1 MQAVILA
8 GGLGTRLRPITDTL
22 PKVMVPVCGRPFMEY
37 QLEVLA
43 RRGIEDVVICL
54 GRLGHMIEDHF
65 GDGRDFG
72 ISIRYSA
79 DGDGLLGTAGAI
91 KNAEGFL
98 ASIFFVVNG
107 DLYPVID
114 FRQVIQHFES
124 HESPALMVVFRNADR
139 WDLSNII
146 IDGDFVR
153 VYDRKRRHAGM
164 VHIDFGVSVFQ
175 REAFAHVPRGMPA
188 DLATVYQPLIE
199 RGQLLAYE
207 TSQRFYEVGS
217 PEGLHEFEGLVQSGA
232 IRALS
237 NDPDR
242 RSAVDA

>member
-54 GRLGHMIEDHF
+54 GHLGHMIEDHF

-91 KNAEGFL
+91 RNAEGLL
-98 ASIFFVVNG
+98 ASRFFVVNG

-114 FRQVIQHFES
+114 FRQVMRYFKS

-139 WDLSNII
+139 WDLSNVI
-146 IDGDFVR
+146 IDRGFVR
-153 VYDRKRRHAGM
+153 VYDREQRRVGM
-164 VHIDFGVSVFQ
+164 VHIDFGVSVFR
-175 REAFAHVPRGMPA
+175 REAFAHIPRGMPA
-188 DLATVYQPLIE
+188 DLPAVYQPLIG

-207 TSQRFYEVGS
+207 TPQRFYEVGS
-217 PEGLHEFEGLVQSGA
+217 PDGLHEFEDLVQSGH

-237 NDPDR
+237 NAPVR

>member
-8 GGLGTRLRPITDTL
+8 GGLGTRLQPITDTL

-43 RRGIEDVVICL
+43 RCGIEDVVICL
-54 GRLGHMIEDHF
+54 GHLGQMIEDHF
-65 GDGRDFG
+65 GDGREFG

-91 KNAEGFL
+91 KNAEDLL
-98 ASIFFVVNG
+98 ASSFFVVNG
-107 DLYPVID
+107 DLYPVLD
-114 FRQVIQHFES
+114 FREVMQHFECR
-124 HESPALMVVFRNADR
+124 ESPALMVVFRNTDR

-146 IDGDFVR
+146 IDGGFVR
-153 VYDRKRRHAGM
+153 VYDRKQRLAGM
-164 VHIDFGVSVFQ
+164 VHIDFGVSVFR
-175 REAFAHVPRGMPA
+175 REAFAHIPRGMPA
-188 DLATVYQPLIE
+188 DLAAVYQPLVE

-207 TSQRFYEVGS
+207 TPQRFYEVGS
-217 PEGLHEFEGLVQSGA
+217 PDGLHEFEDLVQSGA

-237 NDPDR
+237 NEPAR